1 MPTSIGINSCLG
13 FSLSVTGCCQGL
25 FLPFQHCLKTPV
37 LRTVG
42 VKYPV
47 LSRQQKTP
55 VRQMSLRLSHGRW
68 ATAAVISSLGL
79 PKCLIN
85 RTEFSGNN

>member
-42 VKYPV
+42 VLKIAENPGQTDIAQTV
-47 LSRQQKTP
+47 TWQVGHCCCHQHTWPPQVSDKQD
-55 VRQMSLRLSHGRW
+55 
-68 ATAAVISSLGL
+68 
-79 PKCLIN
+79 
-85 RTEFSGNN
+85 